1 MQTQHGGNSKM
12 EKLLMVLSRS
22 SSWMS
27 SSTARNCD
35 RAPGG
40 SYPPLPFDV
49 SMNTPLTARD
59 GLDSNSRSMEVE
71 TAIKTEKL
79 VGKYFHSANENN
91 KVEWQ
96 GVVIGEPNPG
106 WYLVQLF
113 EWASGKPSVQR
124 LVPIEK
130 MNAWL
135 FYPDRD
141 TMTSSSTY
149 A

>member
-1 MQTQHGGNSKM
+1 MAS
-12 EKLLMVLSRS
+12 
-22 SSWMS
+22 
-27 SSTARNCD
+27 
-35 RAPGG
+35 GG
-40 SYPPLPFDV
+40 SYAPVPFDL
-49 SMNTPLTARD
+49 SMNSPLMARG
-59 GLDSNSRSMEVE
+59 GLDSHSLETE
-71 TAIKTEKL
+71 TASKAEKL
-79 VGKYFHSANENN
+79 VGKYFHGANENN

-113 EWASGKPSVQR
+113 DWATGNPSAQR

-141 TMTSSSTY
+141 AMTSSY
-149 A
+149 